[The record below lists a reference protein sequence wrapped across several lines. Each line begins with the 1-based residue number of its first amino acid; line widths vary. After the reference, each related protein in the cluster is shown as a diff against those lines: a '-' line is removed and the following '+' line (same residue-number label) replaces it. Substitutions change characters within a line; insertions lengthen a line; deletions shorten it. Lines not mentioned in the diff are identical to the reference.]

1 MNIPILSSTDHDS
14 TITVVTAFQSA
25 INSIEGLYD
34 PLIPQGGTKPIK
46 LRVAYPKDESHYF
59 VKTSKGNVRIKEI
72 LFHGEISVTLE
83 EVPIAAV
90 KKYHNLSGSEDIAT
104 TANFNFDVDGNTLE
118 ISFNKLSETGETH
131 VLLRKINGKA

>member
-1 MNIPILSSTDHDS
+1 M
-14 TITVVTAFQSA
+14 
-25 INSIEGLYD
+25 
-34 PLIPQGGTKPIK
+34 
-46 LRVAYPKDESHYF
+46 
-59 VKTSKGNVRIKEI
+59 RIKEI